1 MLLAIDIGN
10 TNITLG
16 IWDGQAWQSEWRLQ
30 TDSERTADE
39 FGILLLGLLNRAR
52 LENAVRAAIIASVV
66 PRLTATFIQVCEQV
80 MGLQPHVVTATSD
93 SGIVIR
99 TDNPAEVG
107 ADRIVNAVAAFARF
121 QGPCIVVD
129 MGTATT
135 FDVVSSRQ
143 ELLGVV
149 ITPGLRLAADA
160 LVNRAAQL
168 AHVPLQAP
176 PQTIGTNTVH
186 AIQSGLIFGYAAL
199 VEGMTRRLL
208 AEHPDHDQAITV
220 IGTGGLIQLIAPYA
234 PVIEHVDPWL
244 TLTGL
249 RVIHERTAG
258 S

>member
-16 IWDGQAWQSEWRLQ
+16 IWDGRDWQREWRLK

-39 FGILLLGLLNRAR
+39 FGIMLTSLLSQAQLD
-52 LENAVRAAIIASVV
+52 AAIDSVILSSVV
-66 PRLTATFIQVCEQV
+66 PRLTSTFHKLCRAYLA
-80 MGLQPHVVTATSD
+80 LQPLVVSAQTN
-93 SGIVIR
+93 SGVQIR

-107 ADRIVNAVAAFARF
+107 ADRIVNAVAAYTLL

-135 FDVVSSRQ
+135 FDIISARG

-149 ITPGLRLAADA
+149 IAPGLRLAADA
-160 LVNRAAQL
+160 LVSRAAHL

-176 PQTIGTNTVH
+176 PQAIGRNTVQ
-186 AIQSGLIFGYAAL
+186 AMQSGLIFGYVSL
-199 VEGMTRRLL
+199 VEGMIQRLT
-208 AEHPDHDQAITV
+208 AEHPDADQRIQV
-220 IGTGGLIQLIAPYA
+220 IGTGGLISLLQPHTTI
-234 PVIEHVDPWL
+234 IDRFEPWL

-249 RVIHERTAG
+249 RIIHERVNG
-258 S
+258 

>member
-16 IWDGQAWQSEWRLQ
+16 IWDGHDWQREWRLK

-39 FGILLLGLLNRAR
+39 IGIMLTSLLSQAQLS
-52 LENAVRAAIIASVV
+52 AAIDSVILSSVV
-66 PRLTATFIQVCEQV
+66 PRLTSTFHHLCSVYL
-80 MGLQPHVVTATSD
+80 GLEPLVVSAQID
-93 SGIVIR
+93 SGVQIR

-107 ADRIVNAVAAFARF
+107 ADRIVNAAAAYYLA

-135 FDVVSSRQ
+135 FDVISTRG

-149 ITPGLRLAADA
+149 IAPGLRLAADA
-160 LVNRAAQL
+160 LVSRAAQL

-176 PQTIGTNTVH
+176 PKTIGRNTVH
-186 AIQSGLIFGYAAL
+186 AMQSGLIFGYVSL
-199 VEGMTRRLL
+199 VEGMIQRLK
-208 AEHPDHDQAITV
+208 AEHPADDEHIQV
-220 IGTGGLIQLIAPYA
+220 FGTGGLISLLQPHTTI
-234 PVIEHVDPWL
+234 IDRFEPWL

-249 RVIHERTAG
+249 RVIHERVAR
-258 S
+258 